1 MKKIKNNSL
10 DIKIIIGSLV
20 MVVGLFVMAFFFF
33 PNNNQNVNTNNEIAK
48 ASTGFTATR
57 NLTGGSSIEYLS
69 SNTIHIVSGNVTYS
83 NSITGSGRTTV
94 IYLEPNATLTVR
106 SQSNGWAGIEITSG
120 TLIIVGGAGSKVY
133 AYGVDADNGQD
144 GAAGT
149 SGYISGKY
157 YYTGAGGK
165 GGKGGHGAS
174 AGIGGY
180 GGAGGSG
187 GAGGGKI
194 YYNGSD
200 WVGYTKE

>member
-83 NSITGSGRTTV
+83 NSITGTGKTTV

-106 SQSNGWAGIEITSG
+106 SQSNGWAGIEVTSG
-120 TLIIVGGAGSKVY
+120 TLIILTETGSTVY
-133 AYGVDADNGQD
+133 AYGADASNG
-144 GAAGT
+144 
-149 SGYISGKY
+149 KN
-157 YYTGAGGK
+157 GGN
-165 GGKGGHGAS
+165 GGNRDRKS
-174 AGIGGY
+174 
-180 GGAGGSG
+180 
-187 GAGGGKI
+187 
-194 YYNGSD
+194 
-200 WVGYTKE
+200 VV